1 MTDGHKDQ
9 DHLETVIY
17 SKTGIPDRTNF
28 LLGKSNDN
36 PVFLMIEAAKQLEE
50 LSVSYIAI
58 PCITAHYFY
67 YEISSKLK
75 TPLIDAVDET
85 LLYLKE
91 YGINTVGLMA
101 TRGTIA
107 TDLFQAK
114 AEDYGIKIIVPDE
127 YEQDCIDNIINNN
140 IKANKPIDIE
150 KFDLVSNNLRSK
162 GANIIVLGCSELSI
176 IKRNYDIG
184 KGYLDTMEVLAR
196 HCIKLC
202 NVKLKQEYECLI
214 DKEYD

>member
-1 MTDGHKDQ
+1 MNILRKQIGDNIKNKLGILGGLGPLATAHFYQLLINMTDGHKDQ

-91 YGINTVGLMA
+91 YGINTVGF
-101 TRGTIA
+101 I
-107 TDLFQAK
+107 LFG
-114 AEDYGIKIIVPDE
+114 YII
-127 YEQDCIDNIINNN
+127 
-140 IKANKPIDIE
+140 
-150 KFDLVSNNLRSK
+150 
-162 GANIIVLGCSELSI
+162 
-176 IKRNYDIG
+176 
-184 KGYLDTMEVLAR
+184 
-196 HCIKLC
+196 
-202 NVKLKQEYECLI
+202 
-214 DKEYD
+214 